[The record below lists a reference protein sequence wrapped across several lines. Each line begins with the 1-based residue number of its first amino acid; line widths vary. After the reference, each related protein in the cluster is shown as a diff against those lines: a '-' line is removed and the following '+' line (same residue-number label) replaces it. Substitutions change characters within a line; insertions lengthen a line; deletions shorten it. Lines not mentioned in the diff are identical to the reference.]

1 MVSYHID
8 YVEETYDAPFLLNG
22 EMAIFLT
29 DDGDVYVGPHTIKIG
44 YGIRNRWR
52 IDNRLRGNIINYILK
67 EIEPYILEILQSHNY
82 VETQELYKKI
92 QDTIYRCENNLDN
105 IRVKLMHFSN
115 YRIRS
120 KIPPEFRDYIDNEDL
135 LIDSGIKFY
144 ESSEEIYEEL
154 TEELADK
161 IYDNSVSYNSSYD
174 SVSDIITSIYS
185 EYKKKGY
192 INDFWNDLI
201 PELLDL
207 DYDNIYTVSGK
218 NIYYD
223 DQLIDL

>member
-1 MVSYHID
+1 MLSYHID
-8 YVEETYDAPFLLNG
+8 YVEETYDAPFLSNG
-22 EMAIFLT
+22 QIAIFLT
-29 DDGDVYVGPHTIKIG
+29 YDGDVYVGPYTRKIED
-44 YGIRNRWR
+44 GIRNRWP

-67 EIEPYILEILQSHNY
+67 EIEPYILEILQSNKY
-82 VETQELYKKI
+82 VEVQQLYKKI
-92 QDTIYRCENNLDN
+92 QDIIYRCENNLDN
-105 IRVKLMHFSN
+105 ILVKLMHFSN

-120 KIPPEFRDYIDNEDL
+120 KIPPEFRDYIDNGDL

-174 SVSDIITSIYS
+174 SVSDIIKSIYF

-223 DQLIDL
+223 EQLIDL